1 MIPQRRNE
9 VMTVDEATDRIRLAV
24 CSAPELK
31 DLSVRGELLGFKRH
45 ASGHVYFTIVG
56 RESRISC
63 VMFRS
68 NAAAVIAW
76 PRDGDEVLVRG
87 RIDVYGA
94 YGSYQL
100 YATALLPIGAG
111 AKARAKE
118 MLRQSLEKEGLFDL
132 RVKRPLPRFPEKVA
146 VITSPTG
153 AAIQDVIKISSV
165 RYPSARLV
173 VVPSLMQGAAA
184 AEEIA
189 RGFSRCAAMKD
200 LDLVMLVRGGGS
212 RDDLDVFDFEPVV
225 RAVRSCPVPVV
236 TGLGHQID
244 STLCDLAADVFAPTP
259 SGAAERVFPDRREL
273 LLYISGTE
281 RALQNSVTSSIERLS
296 AAAEDAKERL
306 AFGIDRFAIAPA
318 FDSIDNFQTDM
329 TSNISQRLKDADM
342 RLAHDAAALQSA
354 SPLTILAKGYSFC
367 MHDDGAPAKD
377 AASLKKGDRL
387 TIMMRD
393 GSAAATVTG
402 TTVGG
407 KL

>member
-1 MIPQRRNE
+1 MILHRRDE
-9 VMTVDEATDRIRLAV
+9 IMTVDEATNRIRLAV

-45 ASGHVYFTIVG
+45 TSGHVYFTIVG
-56 RESRISC
+56 KESRISC

-68 NAAAVIAW
+68 SAAAVIAW

-100 YATALLPIGAG
+100 YASALLPIGAG

-118 MLRQSLEKEGLFDL
+118 LLRQSLEKEGLFDL

-153 AAIQDVIKISSV
+153 AAIQDVIKISAV

-173 VVPSLMQGAAA
+173 VVPSLMQGASA
-184 AEEIA
+184 AEEIV
-189 RGFSRCAAMKD
+189 RGFSRCAAMKN

-273 LLYISGTE
+273 LLYISGA
-281 RALQNSVTSSIERLS
+281 RRSLKNSVTSSIERLS
-296 AAAEDAKERL
+296 AAAEDAQERL
-306 AFGIDRFAIAPA
+306 SFGIDRFAIAPA
-318 FDSIDNFQTDM
+318 FDSIDNFQANM
-329 TSNISQRLKDADM
+329 TSNISQRLKDADT
-342 RLAHDAAALQSA
+342 RLAHAAAALQSA

-367 MHDDGAPAKD
+367 THDDGAPAKD

-387 TIMMRD
+387 NIRMRD

-407 KL
+407 KF